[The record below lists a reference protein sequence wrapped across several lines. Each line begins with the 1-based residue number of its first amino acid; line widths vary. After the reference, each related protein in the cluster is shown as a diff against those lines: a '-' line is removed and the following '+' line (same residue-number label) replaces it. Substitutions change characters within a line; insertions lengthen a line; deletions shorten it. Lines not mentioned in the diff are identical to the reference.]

1 MAPPANILN
10 QTLRS
15 VITDEMYTK
24 FFESLQTAA
33 ARLEQVAKV
42 DGLGRVRMVDHM
54 RNEFELYILHS
65 FSSDLHLEDP
75 QGRHASMMTRQQ
87 ALEWDAESPAEGTC
101 FYHNALSKIPKGF
114 STVWEKVRCHQ
125 RPMEEL
131 KVIDGKDVALIQSYD
146 DRMVLGKIIT
156 PVKSG
161 LSLSFHIED
170 PSGAAFPVV
179 IRFPTPIPHFSLSLP
194 DTLAKLYPIGAIL
207 VIKSPRT
214 GFLSGGRLGITVDT
228 PYEIEELHPNDPF
241 LEGVKWQ
248 DGLEGDAPKG
258 WKKYKDAGNG
268 EMRKGN
274 PLVALRLHSLALSDP
289 EVKSSRVKTFKLL
302 LNRTEAYLAL
312 DLHGAAYRDAN
323 RARETI
329 ESNDIA
335 LTSDERDRLQLRLA
349 KAALGHRLYNAA
361 LQACDQASPKSLL
374 SEEIQTVKER
384 VQMRL
389 KEQKFG
395 VYDWMA
401 LFRES
406 LEAPLMEMDVADH
419 MSPACQVAQVPGCGR
434 GVIAARDIVPGEL
447 IMAIKEVASSCAK
460 IDSPGVYV
468 NCIDA
473 GSLRHVPYDVYTWI
487 YRLVFKLHDDPSLIT
502 HLTNLYS
509 EVRPSPPG
517 LPRPEDED
525 TRHACALRPTGF
537 KLPDLSLDLQIMFV
551 RTTKHI
557 PQGDEILMSYIQ
569 ENPSQSSR
577 LLDLANWNIDCA
589 CTLCRADSSPDD
601 DHKRRGQLMKVNRGL
616 LNSTTVLFSEVTK
629 REKEQHRRKAEDLEK
644 LARDVEQTYA
654 RDRRQDTKG
663 HLAEIYHIM
672 GRDYFSSG
680 QEPKAIEAL
689 IHSLKYTGV
698 TLTTLEQERQL
709 GRKVYD
715 SHSMD
720 EHIFFDILVLA
731 MMEGARDP
739 EEGSKW
745 ARSALWMHDVKYGG
759 GLELFMVRYGDF
771 VASSDIMFDWLG

>member
-54 RNEFELYILHS
+54 RNKFELYILHS

-125 RPMEEL
+125 GPMEEL
-131 KVIDGKDVALIQSYD
+131 KVNDRKDVALIQSYD

-241 LEGVKWQ
+241 LEG
-248 DGLEGDAPKG
+248 
-258 WKKYKDAGNG
+258 
-268 EMRKGN
+268 
-274 PLVALRLHSLALSDP
+274 VALRLHSLALSDP

-406 LEAPLMEMDVADH
+406 LEAPLMEMDVADY

-447 IMAIKEVASSCAK
+447 IMAIKAVASSCAK

-509 EVRPSPPG
+509 E
-517 LPRPEDED
+517 
-525 TRHACALRPTGF
+525 
-537 KLPDLSLDLQIMFV
+537 IMFV

-616 LNSTTVLFSEVTK
+616 LNSTTVLFSEVK
-629 REKEQHRRKAEDLEK
+629 KGEKEQHRRKAEDLEK

-689 IHSLKYTGV
+689 IHSLEYTGV